1 MMLDMHRGVHI
12 PVLLGEVIEGLSPQR
27 GSRIL
32 DCTVGGGG
40 HAKALLER
48 AVPGG
53 VLIGIDYDA
62 RALEVADAVL
72 RGVERARYRL
82 FQGPFSRL
90 KEFVLQSGLEAV
102 DIIFFDL
109 GLSSIQL
116 DDPSRGFSFRYDSFL
131 DMRMDQSRSITAQE
145 LVNSLSEEEL
155 SWIFSR
161 YGEERFARRIAR
173 EIVVQRRFRPIETT
187 GDLVRIVESV
197 VGPRRARIHPATRV
211 FQALRIVVNNELQE
225 LEKALCSAREVLAPG
240 GRIGVISFHSLEDRI
255 VKHTFRQWMRE
266 GEFEILTKKPIVPQ
280 PEEVMANPRSRSAKL
295 RIVQRKG

>member
-1 MMLDMHRGVHI
+1 MLTMHGGIHI
-12 PVLLGEVIEGLSPQR
+12 PVMLGEVLEGLAPQR

-62 RALEVADAVL
+62 RALELADAAL
-72 RGVERARYRL
+72 RGVEGARYRL

-90 KEFVLQSGLEAV
+90 KEFLLQAGLEAV
-102 DIIFFDL
+102 DIILFDL

-131 DMRMDQSRSITAQE
+131 DMRMDQSRGITAEE

-155 SWIFSR
+155 ARIFYR
-161 YGEERFARRIAR
+161 YGEEKFARRIAR
-173 EIVVQRRFRPIETT
+173 EIVMQRRLKAIETT

-197 VGPRRARIHPATRV
+197 VGHRRTRIHPATRV

-225 LEKALCSAREVLAPG
+225 LEDGLVAARDVLAPG

-255 VKHTFRQWMRE
+255 VKHTFRRWVKE
-266 GEFEILTKKPIVPQ
+266 GDFELITKKPIVPS
-280 PEEVMANPRSRSAKL
+280 PEEVSSNPRSRSAKL
-295 RIVQRKG
+295 RIIRRKA